1 MSRKPET
8 VSRLKTIED
17 VDVNGKKVLVRLD
30 LDVPLEK
37 VKGKRQKVKI
47 ADETRL
53 LNSLPTIQY
62 LVDRKAK
69 ITIIGHL
76 GRPGGKRVEEL
87 SLKPVADWFE
97 DKFPGAGIKV
107 EDNLRFD
114 PGEESVSPTFAQNIV
129 RRLLPDVYIF
139 DAFASYRP
147 HASVVLVPKLV
158 SEVAIGFRFA
168 AEISHL
174 SKALINPKKPAIFIL
189 GGAKSDTKITLIPK
203 LAEQA
208 DEILIGGLIGS
219 KVQEGTKMY
228 LPADATHQ
236 ALQAGKKVQEG
247 YDSKLR
253 IAELRQDGL
262 DITAESAKVF
272 ADKIMRAGTVVWNG
286 PMGKFED
293 GKHSAGTEIIARAM
307 NETKAYTVVGGGDT
321 EAALTTFGL
330 ESGIDWISSGG
341 GAMLYYLAN
350 GTLPFLEAISG

>member
-30 LDVPLEK
+30 LDVPLTK
-37 VKGKRQKVKI
+37 VKDQRFEVKVS
-47 ADETRL
+47 DETRL
-53 LNSLPTIQY
+53 QSSLQTIQY
-62 LVDRKAK
+62 LVDRRAK

-76 GRPGGKRVEEL
+76 GRPNGKRVEEL

-147 HASVVLVPKLV
+147 HTSVVLVPKLV

-174 SKALINPKKPAIFIL
+174 SKILVNPKKPVIFIL
-189 GGAKSDTKITLIPK
+189 GGAKADTKITLISK

-208 DEILIGGLIGS
+208 DEVLIGGLLP
-219 KVQEGTKMY
+219 TKMGSVC
-228 LPADATHQ
+228 LPDGGCITAA
-236 ALQAGKKVQEG
+236 
-247 YDSKLR
+247 KLT
-253 IAELRQDGL
+253 DNGL
-262 DITAESAKVF
+262 DITEESAKAF

-286 PMGKFED
+286 PVGLCEPMMNALTHQRINELNLRET
-293 GKHSAGTEIIARAM
+293 SAYGTYLVAKAM
-307 NETKAYTVVGGGDT
+307 NQTKAFTVVGGGDT
-321 EAALTTFGL
+321 EATLTAFGL

-341 GAMLYYLAN
+341 GAMLHYLAN
-350 GTLPFLEAISG
+350 GTLPFLEAIK